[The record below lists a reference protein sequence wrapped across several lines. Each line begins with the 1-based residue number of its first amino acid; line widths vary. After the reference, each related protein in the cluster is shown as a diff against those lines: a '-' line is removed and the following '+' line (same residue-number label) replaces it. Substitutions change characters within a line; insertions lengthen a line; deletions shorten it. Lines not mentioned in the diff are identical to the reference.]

1 MIGVLPNPH
10 GSGYRPAPIGDSIA
24 RQCYSTLLG
33 PPLAVTR
40 LTTLREK
47 NSGILGPADLL
58 LKKAAESRRV
68 STAFYHANMGIVQPE
83 EEAGRLARLSL
94 SQSFS
99 LGEKVRREPRLSSTS
114 SKER

>member
-1 MIGVLPNPH
+1 MRLPNLH
-10 GSGYRPAPIGDSIA
+10 GSVYRPASIGDSIA

-58 LKKAAESRRV
+58 LKKAAEAAGSRPPFTTRTWV
-68 STAFYHANMGIVQPE
+68 
-83 EEAGRLARLSL
+83 
-94 SQSFS
+94 SFS
-99 LGEKVRREPRLSSTS
+99 LRRKPDG
-114 SKER
+114 